1 MAPRVLFEIP
11 DGRGIVV
18 KVFEP
23 SWNHVLR
30 HHREMAG
37 EEAAVKLAISDPDLV
52 VRPANRPKGR
62 GVDRRANCYLGA
74 HSRYKEPYLVVP
86 IDYQGK
92 ESWLVTAYLSPTPP
106 KGDLIFVRVP
116 FRWS

>member
-1 MAPRVLFEIP
+1 MVPRVRFEVP
-11 DGRGIVV
+11 DGRGILV

-23 SWNHVLR
+23 CWDHAVKG
-30 HHREMAG
+30 HPEMRE
-37 EEAAVKLAISDPDLV
+37 EDEAVKLTISDPDLV
-52 VRPANRPKGR
+52 IRPANRPKGR
-62 GVDRRANCYLGA
+62 GVDRRVNCYLGA
-74 HSRYKEPYLVVP
+74 HSRYKDPYVVVP

-92 ESWLVTAYLSPTPP
+92 ESWMLTAYLSPRPP